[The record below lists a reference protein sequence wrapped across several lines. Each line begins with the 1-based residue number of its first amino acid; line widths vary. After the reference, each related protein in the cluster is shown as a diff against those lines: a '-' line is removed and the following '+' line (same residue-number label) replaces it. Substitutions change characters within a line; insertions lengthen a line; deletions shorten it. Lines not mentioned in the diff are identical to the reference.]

1 MRLPCKLTGVRGL
14 RETDIWS
21 CGEKGHIIGYRENRD
36 VVLVKSI
43 LARGTTSMDWFMRR
57 AVSLFCVMV
66 WILIPVAG
74 QSGRGRQPVVVPPT
88 TRPEPRN
95 PVGGPIVLGIPDGG
109 KLARQEAAGGV
120 VRYSL
125 RNGLTV
131 LVRER
136 HSVPL
141 VALEIATRAGWSS
154 DPAGISG
161 VAHLTLEMI
170 RWGSVG
176 RSGVTLDR
184 EVARLGGRITTRLE
198 AKQSSLTIVA
208 PAESCTAIIELLA
221 GMVREPELTVENLER
236 TAMLVDLSE
245 QEMRGDAER
254 VAFDRLLGRAESLP
268 IVGRVTLEQVRDFYA
283 KHYRAGNMVVVVTGD
298 IFSLPTL
305 GQVQLRFGAM
315 AGGASVPARVTGAGT
330 GMVAGETTAQVLRY
344 SNWRVATDQSL
355 VTVGYRLP
363 EMVPE
368 MVPETMPKT
377 AVAESLRERAVI
389 EVLGAVMGIG
399 RGSRLVQGIREG
411 LASRDKLSVG
421 TTASVEYLPEAGGGW
436 LISRLVVD
444 PGRIDRA
451 EAEYF
456 REIERLKR
464 EVVSTGELQRA
475 ITMLEKRHYDKLATL
490 EGETRLLASYQ
501 LIDGDFRLLE
511 SSLSRQRKVT
521 AAEVQQAAA
530 KYLVLDRTVVTEVE
544 PRDAA
549 ARTFTAEKFGEL
561 IVTFA
566 PGAAS
571 PVRTEEIKP
580 APQLKRFVQGAER
593 ILPVDEQN
601 VVVAPIPLPIR
612 DFSVLRGPRAFVRE
626 DKSRPI
632 VSVMIVFQG
641 GRLQENAATSGTT
654 ELMLRAMLK
663 STTSRKAD
671 LIAYELE
678 SYGADVEVVNEPD
691 FYGFNIEVL
700 SRNTEP
706 AVKLLLEVIESPYF
720 DREEVGR
727 ERSVLLGD
735 QRRAL
740 DRPRSET
747 HQLFLE
753 SILPGHPYSLPRY
766 GRAEVIGALTPERIE
781 EWHAKTIRRQ
791 YPFVFLVGDTD
802 GSSMVSR
809 IFSDGLKRGDLD
821 KSLKVNL
828 PTQFPPAQDRTG
840 RSGRGVTTQTV
851 GFRVGNQALTT
862 PIDHLVASM
871 IEELIGC
878 GPLLGQFREEQ
889 MLGDRVRGRLERQI
903 AVSFF
908 KAEAVTLPGK
918 ETAALDLISREF
930 QRLATSAPTDE
941 EFEMARNAAI
951 GRYAIDLQPHPN
963 RALEYARTAI
973 AGGRPADVEAQP
985 ELMISI
991 RKSDL
996 KRVAESLFKN
1006 SQSGRGVLRGESPDG
1021 PSVRP

>member
-1 MRLPCKLTGVRGL
+1 
-14 RETDIWS
+14 
-21 CGEKGHIIGYRENRD
+21 
-36 VVLVKSI
+36 
-43 LARGTTSMDWFMRR
+43 MDWLMRR

-74 QSGRGRQPVVVPPT
+74 QSGRGRQPVAVPPT
-88 TRPEPRN
+88 TRPVPRN

-109 KLARQEAAGGV
+109 KLARQQAAGGV

-125 RNGLTV
+125 RNELTV

-154 DPAGISG
+154 DPAGVSG
-161 VAHLTLEMI
+161 VARLTLEMI

-176 RSGVTLDR
+176 RNGLTLDR

-208 PAESCTAIIELLA
+208 PAESCTAMIELLA
-221 GMVREPELTVENLER
+221 GMVKEPELTVENLER
-236 TAMLVDLSE
+236 TARLVDLSE
-245 QEMRGDAER
+245 QETGGDAER

-268 IVGRVTLEQVRDFYA
+268 MVGRVTLEQVRDFYA
-283 KHYRAGNMVVVVTGD
+283 RHYRAGNMVVVVTGD
-298 IFSLPTL
+298 IFSLPIL

-315 AGGASVPARVTGAGT
+315 AGGVKAGAASAPARVTGAGA
-330 GMVAGETTAQVLRY
+330 GMVAGETAAEGLRY

-355 VTVGYRLP
+355 VTVGYRLSQ
-363 EMVPE
+363 MVPE
-368 MVPETMPKT
+368 MVPEM
-377 AVAESLRERAVI
+377 AVTESLRERAVI

-411 LASRDKLSVG
+411 LASRDKASVG
-421 TTASVEYLPEAGGGW
+421 TAASVEYLPEAGGGW

-456 REIERLKR
+456 REIERLRR

-490 EGETRLLASYQ
+490 EGEATLLARHQ

-521 AAEVQQAAA
+521 ATEVQQAAA
-530 KYLVLDRTVVTEVE
+530 KYLVLNRTVVTEVE
-544 PRDAA
+544 PRDAP

-580 APQLKRFVQGAER
+580 APQLKIFAQGAER
-593 ILPVDEQN
+593 VLPVDEQN

-663 STTSRKAD
+663 STTNRKAD

-740 DRPRSET
+740 DRPQSET
-747 HQLFLE
+747 RQLFLE
-753 SILPGHPYSLPRY
+753 SILPGHPYALPRY
-766 GRAEVIGALTPERIE
+766 GRAEVVGALTPEQVE

-840 RSGRGVTTQTV
+840 RSGRGVTLQTV

-871 IEELIGC
+871 IEELIAC

-889 MLGDRVRGRLERQI
+889 TLGAGVRARLERQI

-908 KAEAVTLPGK
+908 TAEAATLPGK

-930 QRLATSAPTDE
+930 QRLATSTPTDE

-951 GRYAIDLQPHPN
+951 GRYAIDLQPHPD

-985 ELMISI
+985 ESMISI

-1021 PSVRP
+1021 PSARP

>member
-1 MRLPCKLTGVRGL
+1 MNWL
-14 RETDIWS
+14 
-21 CGEKGHIIGYRENRD
+21 
-36 VVLVKSI
+36 
-43 LARGTTSMDWFMRR
+43 MRR

-74 QSGRGRQPVVVPPT
+74 QSGRGRQPAAGPPT

-109 KLARQEAAGGV
+109 KLARQEAAAGV

-125 RNGLTV
+125 RNELTV

-154 DPAGISG
+154 DPVGVSG
-161 VAHLTLEMI
+161 VARLTLEMI
-170 RWGSVG
+170 RHGSVG
-176 RSGVTLDR
+176 QSGATLDR

-208 PAESCTAIIELLA
+208 PAESCTAMIELVA
-221 GMVREPELTVENLER
+221 GMVKEPELTVANLER
-236 TAMLVDLSE
+236 TARLVDLSE
-245 QEMRGDAER
+245 QESGGDAER
-254 VAFDRLLGRAESLP
+254 VAFDRLSGRAKSLP

-283 KHYRAGNMVVVVTGD
+283 RHYRAGNMVVVVTGD

-305 GQVQLRFGAM
+305 GQVQLRFGVM
-315 AGGASVPARVTGAGT
+315 AGGAKTGAGSASASVT
-330 GMVAGETTAQVLRY
+330 GVGAGMVAGEVAAERLRY

-363 EMVPE
+363 EWGPE
-368 MVPETMPKT
+368 K

-411 LASRDKLSVG
+411 LASRDKASVG
-421 TTASVEYLPEAGGGW
+421 TAASVEYLPEAGGGW

-444 PGRIDRA
+444 PERIDRA

-456 REIERLKR
+456 REIERLRR
-464 EVVSTGELQRA
+464 EVISTGELQRA

-490 EGETRLLASYQ
+490 EGEATLLARHQ

-521 AAEVQQAAA
+521 ATEVQQAAA
-530 KYLVLDRTVVTEVE
+530 KYLVPNRTVVTEVE
-544 PRDAA
+544 PRDAP
-549 ARTFTAEKFGEL
+549 ARTFTAEKFSEL

-580 APQLKRFVQGAER
+580 APQLKLFAQGAER
-593 ILPVDEQN
+593 VLPVDEQN
-601 VVVAPIPLPIR
+601 VIVAPIPLPIR

-663 STTSRKAD
+663 STTNRKAD

-740 DRPRSET
+740 DRPQSET
-747 HQLFLE
+747 RQLFLE
-753 SILPGHPYSLPRY
+753 SILPGHPYALPRY
-766 GRAEVIGALTPERIE
+766 GRAEVVGTLTPEQVE

-840 RSGRGVTTQTV
+840 RSGRGVTLQTV

-871 IEELIGC
+871 IEELIAC

-889 MLGDRVRGRLERQI
+889 TLGDGVRGRLERQI

-908 KAEAVTLPGK
+908 TAEAVTLPGK
-918 ETAALDLISREF
+918 ETEALDLISREF

-951 GRYAIDLQPHPN
+951 GHYAIDLQPHPD

-985 ELMISI
+985 ESMISI

-1006 SQSGRGVLRGESPDG
+1006 SQSGRGILRGESQDG